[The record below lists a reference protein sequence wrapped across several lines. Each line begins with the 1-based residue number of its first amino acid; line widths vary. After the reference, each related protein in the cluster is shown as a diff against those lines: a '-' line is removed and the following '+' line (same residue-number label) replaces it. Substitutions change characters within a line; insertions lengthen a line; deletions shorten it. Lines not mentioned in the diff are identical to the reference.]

1 MTHPRDRFITVYG
14 RQAVLEALADPALRI
29 DKVLLADNARG
40 QHAAGIVDAARRR
53 GVPVERRTPELI
65 TRISRNGRHDQGV
78 VADVEAP
85 AMGPLEGADLTGP
98 LLLLDG
104 ITNPSNVGMIVRTAT
119 AAGVGVVLPRAG
131 VPDINPLVIK
141 ASAGVA
147 FRARLLRAE
156 TSAGAAAHL
165 VAAGYHLVGLA
176 AAATTSIFD
185 DERLPQRVALVLGGE
200 SEGITPAVADHVA
213 RWVSIPL
220 RAGVDSLNVAV
231 AAGVVCFE
239 LVRRAGP
246 IPGSGS

>member
-40 QHAAGIVDAARRR
+40 QHAAGIIEAARRR
-53 GVPVERRTPELI
+53 GIPVERRSPELI

-85 AMGPLEGADLTGP
+85 SMGPLEGADLVGP
-98 LLLLDG
+98 VLLLDG

-156 TSAGAAAHL
+156 TAAGAANWL
-165 VAAGYHLVGLA
+165 VAQGYELVGLA
-176 AAATTSIFD
+176 SDAPASLFGGA
-185 DERLPQRVALVLGGE
+185 ELPAKVALVLGGE
-200 SEGITPAVADHVA
+200 SEGITPAVAAQVV

-220 RAGVDSLNVAV
+220 AGGVDSLNVAV

-239 LVRRAGP
+239 LVRRSGRVSGAG
-246 IPGSGS
+246 